1 MNKSTLLIVGTAF
14 VASTFMLGR
23 CSVNTPSD
31 APASSLG
38 GPAANATPPSV
49 APVQT
54 QVWTCAMHPQI
65 QQSTAGQC
73 PICGMDLIPT
83 QNPQATNDTPLA
95 KNNHSN
101 DRHTLSLSEN
111 ARALADIQTSPVE
124 RRFPEAKVRLVGKLD
139 YDETLIKSLSARFPM
154 RIDEL
159 YVSFVGVPVKQGQHL
174 ARIYSPELRSAQSEL
189 ISATKRYDNNS
200 TLVKSAKEKLR
211 LWGLLPDQIN
221 AIIKRGTALDEFEL
235 KAPISGVV
243 TQKNVNTGDYLQ
255 TGQSL
260 FTIVDMHNLWL
271 RLEAYESDLAWLRLG
286 QAVSFTVEAYPGEV
300 FEGKI
305 TFINPEIDRKTR
317 TVSIRVN
324 VPNEHQK
331 LKPGMFSKAIVRS
344 QIALAGKVYSP
355 ELMGKW
361 ISPMHPEIIKDT
373 AGQCDICGMDL
384 VPVEQLGYLANIDHN
399 APLVVPASAVLRTGK
414 RAVVYVQ
421 INASSGPAFEGREI
435 NLGPRAGDVFIV
447 NSGLHEGERVVT
459 HGAFKIDSALQIQA
473 KPSMMNPSQHNHGH
487 NHLHAAPQSSNPLH
501 VSPAKTSTGQ
511 LDAAALDAKTI
522 QQLMP
527 LYFALQTALATDDLP
542 HAKQQL
548 AAMQPISQTLPSLY
562 QLIEKMQN
570 SHTLDQ
576 IRLPHFETLS
586 HYLLQ
591 GVNLHNQSF
600 NYPIYQM
607 YCPMAHPDRGAN
619 WLQKKPALQNPY
631 FGEAMLKCGE
641 TKAQLTAGN
650 DQTGNTDE

>member
-1 MNKSTLLIVGTAF
+1 MNRLTLLIVGTAF

-23 CSVNTPSD
+23 CSVNTASD
-31 APASSLG
+31 APASNPGTL
-38 GPAANATPPSV
+38 ATNATPPSITP
-49 APVQT
+49 AQA
-54 QVWTCAMHPQI
+54 QAWTCAMHPQI

-83 QNPQATNDTPLA
+83 HNPLTADGAPLA
-95 KNNHSN
+95 ANNHN
-101 DRHTLSLSEN
+101 NGRHTLSLSEN

-159 YVSFVGVPVKQGQHL
+159 FVSFVGVPVKQGQHL

-189 ISATKRYDNNS
+189 ISAAKRYDSNS

-286 QAVSFTVEAYPGEV
+286 QAVSFSVEAYPGES

-361 ISPMHPEIIKDT
+361 ISPMHPEIIKDS

-421 INASSGPAFEGREI
+421 INASSGLSFEGREI

-447 NSGLHEGERVVT
+447 NSGLSEGERVVT

-473 KPSMMNPSQHNHGH
+473 KPSMMNPSKHHHGH
-487 NHLHAAPQSSNPLH
+487 NHSHAVPPQSNPLH
-501 VSPAKTSTGQ
+501 VNPAHKGQ
-511 LDAAALDAKTI
+511 LDAAMLDAQTM
-522 QQLMP
+522 QHLMP

-542 HAKQQL
+542 DAKQQL
-548 AAMQPISQTLPSLY
+548 AAMLPISQALPLLY
-562 QLIEKMQN
+562 QLIEKMQH
-570 SHTLDQ
+570 SRTLDQ

-591 GVNLHNQSF
+591 GVNLHNQHF

-619 WLQKKPALQNPY
+619 WLQKTPALQNPY

-641 TKAQLTAGN
+641 TKAQLTIGN
-650 DQTGNTDE
+650 DPTGNADE